1 MKKPRTLP
9 LLALFALVASPYA
22 AAAPKDAARP
32 NPAGETLAPVQGVH
46 TVIPARPLSI
56 YFHAGDRK
64 VDRAALVR
72 ALESELGQS
81 VTLTDTSDAAL
92 RVEIVSRD
100 RVSVAYRTPDG
111 QTLSRSVDL
120 PAEEDRAVEVIA
132 WLSGNLARNEAAEL
146 LRSLRGSAAAATPE
160 AHAAESAA
168 STSADPPPNPKPT
181 PKPDPQSAKT
191 SPARDSAKPK
201 QPDLPPLVFN
211 ASVFHPLAI
220 FSDSDSRSLNLELG
234 LAYSNVGAING
245 AGLALGVLDVERG
258 VRGFGFGGLWLA
270 SGGDSR
276 GVLLSNIGT
285 YRAGSLFGAEIGGI
299 TTLGH
304 GPLDGIGIAGIF
316 ALSGPVRGGS
326 ISGVAAVGEGV
337 TGIGIAGVA
346 SIQKGDTT
354 GGLISGVFNYADN
367 VDGVA
372 IAGVMNHS
380 GTTHGLQIGGV
391 VNSGGALDGLAIATV
406 NLHGKVR
413 GLQLGIVNVAEEVEG
428 GAIGIVSIAG
438 NGRVQPIAY
447 ASSFAPANAGVKF
460 LVGYGYSELSMGF
473 AGDEFLPGGGAGVHI
488 PVWENV
494 YLEPGVHFSTT
505 HRTDEADQNPT
516 HGDFHYRLRAGV
528 RLLDSLEL
536 FGGGGVRHGTFGET
550 KDEWKPELLAGIA
563 LF

>member
-1 MKKPRTLP
+1 MRTPSTFP
-9 LLALFALVASPYA
+9 LLALVGSLASPYA
-22 AAAPKDAARP
+22 AAAPNDSANARP
-32 NPAGETLAPVQGVH
+32 SGEADAPSGGAAV
-46 TVIPARPLSI
+46 PARPLSI

-132 WLSGNLARNEAAEL
+132 WLSGNLARNEAADL

-160 AHAAESAA
+160 APSPASAPPPPE
-168 STSADPPPNPKPT
+168 PPPNPKST

-191 SPARDSAKPK
+191 SPARDSVEPK
-201 QPDLPPLVFN
+201 EPDLPPLVFN
-211 ASVFHPLAI
+211 ASLFHPLAI
-220 FSDSDSRSLNLELG
+220 FRDSDTRALNLELG
-234 LAYSNVGAING
+234 LAYSNVGAVNG
-245 AGLALGVLDVERG
+245 AALTLGVLDVERG
-258 VRGFGFGGLWLA
+258 VRGFGFGGVWLA

-276 GVLLSNIGT
+276 GVLVSSIGT

-299 TTLGH
+299 TTLGQ
-304 GPLDGIGIAGIF
+304 GPLDGLAIAGVF

-326 ISGVAAVGEGV
+326 VSGVASVGEGV

-372 IAGVMNHS
+372 IAGVMNHT

-391 VNSGGALDGLAIATV
+391 MNSGGALDGLAIGTV

-413 GLQLGIVNVAEEVEG
+413 GLQVGIVNVAEEVEG

-460 LVGYGYSELSMGF
+460 LVGYSYSELSMGF
-473 AGDEFLPGGGAGVHI
+473 AGDEFLPGGGAGAHI

-505 HRTDEADQNPT
+505 HHTDEADQDPT

>member
-1 MKKPRTLP
+1 MKTPHPVPLLA
-9 LLALFALVASPYA
+9 LLALFASPHA
-22 AAAPKDAARP
+22 AAAPNDAPKASSSG
-32 NPAGETLAPVQGVH
+32 ATTAPSGGAVV
-46 TVIPARPLSI
+46 PARPLSI
-56 YFHAGDRK
+56 YFHPGDRK
-64 VDRAALVR
+64 VDRGALAR

-81 VTLTDTSDAAL
+81 VALTDASDAAL

-146 LRSLRGSAAAATPE
+146 LRSLRGSSTAAEIPESTPTASAPAATPE
-160 AHAAESAA
+160 
-168 STSADPPPNPKPT
+168 PPNPKKE
-181 PKPDPQSAKT
+181 PKSEPQAPRA
-191 SPARDSAKPK
+191 SPRHDSVKPK
-201 QPDLPPLVFN
+201 ERGLEPLVFN
-211 ASVFHPLAI
+211 ASLFHPLAI
-220 FSDSDSRSLNLELG
+220 FSDSDTRSLNLELG
-234 LAYSNVGAING
+234 IAYSNVGAING
-245 AGLALGVLDVERG
+245 AGLTLGVLDVERG
-258 VRGFGFGGLWLA
+258 VRGLGVGGLWLA

-276 GVLLSNIGT
+276 GVLMSNIGT
-285 YRAGSLFGAEIGGI
+285 YRAGSLFGAEIGGV
-299 TTLGH
+299 TTLGQ
-304 GPLDGIGIAGIF
+304 GPLDGVNVAGIF
-316 ALSGPVRGGS
+316 ALSGPVRGGTV
-326 ISGVAAVGEGV
+326 SGVAALGEGL
-337 TGIGIAGVA
+337 TGVSIAGVA
-346 SIQKGDTT
+346 SIQNGDTT
-354 GGLISGVFNYADN
+354 GGLISGVFNYSRK

-372 IAGVMNHS
+372 IAGVMNHV
-380 GTTHGLQIGGV
+380 GTTHGLHIGGV
-391 VNSGGALDGLAIATV
+391 VNSGGALDGLAIGSV
-406 NLHGKVR
+406 NFHGKVR
-413 GLQLGIVNVAEEVEG
+413 GLQLGIVNVAEHVEG
-428 GAIGIVSIAG
+428 GAIGVVSIAG

-460 LVGYGYSELSMGF
+460 VVGYGYSELSMGF

-528 RLLDSLEL
+528 RLLDSFEV